1 MKKKEMNTSE
11 RKSKINFEKLFD
23 EDLDTILCCGL
34 DPNPPEDN
42 PPEDDD
48 DYNIGALGR
57 YLRENDKEFSD
68 LTPEEI
74 EMFRIKK

>member
-1 MKKKEMNTSE
+1 MYKVYKSSKKPAG
-11 RKSKINFEKLFD
+11 LFTMSREELD
-23 EDLDTILCCGL
+23 EVLDMLACGSL
-34 DPNPPEDN
+34 DPN

-74 EMFRIKK
+74 EMFRIKP